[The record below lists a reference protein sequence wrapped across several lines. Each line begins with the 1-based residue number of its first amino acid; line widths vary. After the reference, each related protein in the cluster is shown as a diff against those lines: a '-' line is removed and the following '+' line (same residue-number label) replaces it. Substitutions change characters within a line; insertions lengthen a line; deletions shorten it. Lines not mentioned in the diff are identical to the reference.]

1 MHITGQVSLKRHSS
15 RAPCFATWGFLARPR
30 CWCHSGDTKT
40 RQGRRA
46 PFVGRSPC
54 APGACVYSVYIAIY
68 TVAAGTPSATG
79 RQHYDKADYLDIV
92 VSNASAKPIYQQ
104 VADQLKAAILAGEL
118 APGEALPSIRGLAND
133 LRVSVITTKRAYQE
147 LEAEALIDTVPGRG
161 SFVAQAAE
169 GLLTEERNRRLEELL
184 QAALDY
190 GREAGFSDG
199 EVRERLELLAEA
211 DD

>member
-1 MHITGQVSLKRHSS
+1 M
-15 RAPCFATWGFLARPR
+15 
-30 CWCHSGDTKT
+30 
-40 RQGRRA
+40 
-46 PFVGRSPC
+46 
-54 APGACVYSVYIAIY
+54 YSVYIAIC

-79 RQHYDKADYLDIV
+79 RPHYDKADYLDIV

-199 EVRERLELLAEA
+199 EVRERLELLAET